1 MLESNLASGCTV
13 DVAGIQ
19 GWLAGSKQC
28 TVQEFSAAEQ
38 GFQTLF
44 SHTTVTTQ
52 NMQAYR

>member
-1 MLESNLASGCTV
+1 MLECNLASGCTV

-19 GWLAGSKQC
+19 AWLAGRRAMHSSG
-28 TVQEFSAAEQ
+28 VQYSEQ

-44 SHTTVTTQ
+44 SHTTVTIQ